1 MHIYKI
7 LITFIIIF
15 LIIFSLS
22 FPSLAIDAS
31 SYVWSSTIDDSL
43 LANSDLSSQNSNTET
58 NNTDENNSL
67 NLECGSAI
75 LIEQKTGQILYSHN
89 IHEQLR
95 PASVTKVMSIL
106 LIMESI
112 ESGKIALTDKVPCSE
127 NAASMGGS
135 QIWLDTKESL
145 TVDDMLKAICVNSAN
160 DCVVAMAEF
169 IGGSEDAFVE
179 LMNQKAK
186 SLGMKTAHFENAC
199 GLDTDNHLLSAK
211 DIAIMSRELIT
222 KYPEVTKYTTT
233 WQDTITHTTKKGT
246 TEFGLTNTNKLL
258 KWYNNATGLKTGS
271 TGKALYCLSAT
282 AKKDGMELIAV
293 IMAAPDPKLRF
304 REAIQLL
311 DFGFANYKLIHGKKV
326 GEEITDVPIYKGEKD
341 TVKAVVQREFTT
353 LANKGSKAELTTKT
367 EIIPS
372 VQAPVAKGTKLGELV
387 YYIGNKEMGR
397 VNLIS
402 KDAVNKAN
410 LGTMF
415 QRLTYLWF
423 R

>member
-1 MHIYKI
+1 
-7 LITFIIIF
+7 
-15 LIIFSLS
+15 
-22 FPSLAIDAS
+22 
-31 SYVWSSTIDDSL
+31 
-43 LANSDLSSQNSNTET
+43 
-58 NNTDENNSL
+58 
-67 NLECGSAI
+67 
-75 LIEQKTGQILYSHN
+75 
-89 IHEQLR
+89 
-95 PASVTKVMSIL
+95 
-106 LIMESI
+106 
-112 ESGKIALTDKVPCSE
+112 
-127 NAASMGGS
+127 
-135 QIWLDTKESL
+135 
-145 TVDDMLKAICVNSAN
+145 
-160 DCVVAMAEF
+160 
-169 IGGSEDAFVE
+169 
-179 LMNQKAK
+179 
-186 SLGMKTAHFENAC
+186 
-199 GLDTDNHLLSAK
+199 
-211 DIAIMSRELIT
+211 MSRELIT

-341 TVKAVVQREFTT
+341 SVKAVVQREFTT